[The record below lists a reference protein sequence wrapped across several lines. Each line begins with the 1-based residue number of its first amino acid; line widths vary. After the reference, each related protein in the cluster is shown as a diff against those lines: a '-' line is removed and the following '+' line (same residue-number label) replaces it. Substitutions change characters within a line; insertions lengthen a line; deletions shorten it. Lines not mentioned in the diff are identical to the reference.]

1 MGQPKFSVPNK
12 KYQSAKIVSFDSK
25 RFKTINFLV
34 EWLVKLEFIVS
45 EGLFADA
52 FFIAYQLLRISRQLN
67 DFIHILQIFQIFTN
81 LLVKADCT
89 QVSRVLNFVADLAQ
103 NTNQL
108 GHLIEAYLRIGR
120 ELTEQRDYDKAIRV
134 LKKVLKVC
142 WIQNDHI

>member
-1 MGQPKFSVPNK
+1 M
-12 KYQSAKIVSFDSK
+12 
-25 RFKTINFLV
+25 
-34 EWLVKLEFIVS
+34 
-45 EGLFADA
+45 
-52 FFIAYQLLRISRQLN
+52 
-67 DFIHILQIFQIFTN
+67 
-81 LLVKADCT
+81 C
-89 QVSRVLNFVADLAQ
+89 RVLNFVADLAQ